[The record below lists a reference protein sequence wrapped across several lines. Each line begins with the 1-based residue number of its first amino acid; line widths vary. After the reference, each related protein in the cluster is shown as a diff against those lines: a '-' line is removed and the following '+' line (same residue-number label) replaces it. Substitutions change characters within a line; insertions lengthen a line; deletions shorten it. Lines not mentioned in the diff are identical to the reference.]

1 MGLAISDEDIEQ
13 MRQGLLSSLD
23 RLKEVLQE
31 FYHEVRE
38 DTEIEISPIKI
49 TFRKKG
55 QPQ

>member
-1 MGLAISDEDIEQ
+1 MGLAVSDKDIEQ
-13 MRQGLLSSLD
+13 MRQVLFACLD

-38 DTEIEISPIKI
+38 DTEVEISPIKI

-55 QPQ
+55 KTQ